1 MSSTD
6 ALGDAHATI
15 GTMTSDQLLPNS
27 TASFTCCLQLPVSKV
42 MTKLC
47 IKQYTSLHINH
58 RDKPQTMGPILDAG
72 DKTITRQFASGN
84 GCSVTRPFAKPCEI
98 S

>member
-42 MTKLC
+42 IRQSM
-47 IKQYTSLHINH
+47 KQYTSLYLNH
-58 RDKPQTMGPILDAG
+58 RDKPQTMGPSLDAG
-72 DKTITRQFASGN
+72 GKTITGQFASGN
-84 GCSVTRPFAKPCEI
+84 GCSVTRPCEI